1 MQCRD
6 AYPTRWPKFG
16 RIGVSARPIRLLISD
31 IDGTLVRRDKSLS
44 DGVVAAVRRVLSA
57 GIPVSLISAR
67 PPSGMLWIAQRL
79 GLEGPIA
86 AFNGGTVVMPDGR
99 VVSQATLD
107 PATAAAALARIDRA
121 GVTPWLFAYGKWYAR
136 DRTNSNLGREKLAA
150 GLEPIFDVDLSA
162 HLDQAD
168 KLVGVS
174 ADHDLL
180 ATIEAETQTVLGKN
194 ATVARSQA
202 YYLDITGPDANK
214 GAGVATLAA
223 AYGVPLSAV
232 AVLGDQRNDLPM
244 FARAAMSVAMGQA
257 PEAVRAAASHV
268 ALSSE
273 EDGVADAIDRFVL
286 PAIVA

>member
-1 MQCRD
+1 M
-6 AYPTRWPKFG
+6 
-16 RIGVSARPIRLLISD
+16 SARPIRLLISD

-44 DGVVAAVRRVLSA
+44 DGVAAAVRRVLSR
-57 GIPVSLISAR
+57 GVPVSLISAR
-67 PPSGMLWIAQRL
+67 PPSGMLSIAQRL
-79 GLEGPIA
+79 GLDGPIA

-99 VVSQATLD
+99 IVSQATLD
-107 PATAAAALARIDRA
+107 PAAAAAALARIDRA
-121 GVTPWLFAYGKWYAR
+121 GVTPWLFANGKWYAR

-180 ATIEAETQTVLGKN
+180 ATIEAETQTILGKS
-194 ATVARSQA
+194 ATVARSQP
-202 YYLDITGPDANK
+202 YYLDITAPDANK
-214 GAGVATLAA
+214 GAGVSTLAA
-223 AYGVPLSAV
+223 AYGIPLSAV

-257 PEAVRAAASHV
+257 PEAVRAAANYV
-268 ALSSE
+268 ALSNE
-273 EDGVADAIDRFVL
+273 EDGVADAIDRFVM
-286 PAIVA
+286 PAIMA

>member
-1 MQCRD
+1 MTCQ
-6 AYPTRWPKFG
+6 PGSG
-16 RIGVSARPIRLLISD
+16 RCACPR
-31 IDGTLVRRDKSLS
+31 
-44 DGVVAAVRRVLSA
+44 
-57 GIPVSLISAR
+57 
-67 PPSGMLWIAQRL
+67 
-79 GLEGPIA
+79 
-86 AFNGGTVVMPDGR
+86 
-99 VVSQATLD
+99 
-107 PATAAAALARIDRA
+107 
-121 GVTPWLFAYGKWYAR
+121 
-136 DRTNSNLGREKLAA
+136 
-150 GLEPIFDVDLSA
+150 
-162 HLDQAD
+162 
-168 KLVGVS
+168 

-194 ATVARSQA
+194 ATVARSQP